1 MFINHT
7 NHPAEHWSEAQRRA
21 AEAYGEIRDM
31 PFPSVAPDLSAD
43 EVRRLAEA
51 QAAELIAMAPAAVLC
66 QGEFTY
72 TYHMV
77 RCLQQAGVL
86 VLAACSERVSRET
99 VDEQGASH
107 RVSEFRFV
115 QFRSYGE

>member
-7 NHPAEHWSEAQRRA
+7 NHPAEHWSETQRRA
-21 AEAYGEIRDM
+21 AEDYGEIRDV
-31 PFPSVAPDLSAD
+31 PFPSVAPESSAA
-43 EVRRLAEA
+43 EVQQLAEA
-51 QAAELIAMAPAAVLC
+51 QAAELIAMAPTAVLC

-77 RCLQQAGVL
+77 RCLQQAGIL